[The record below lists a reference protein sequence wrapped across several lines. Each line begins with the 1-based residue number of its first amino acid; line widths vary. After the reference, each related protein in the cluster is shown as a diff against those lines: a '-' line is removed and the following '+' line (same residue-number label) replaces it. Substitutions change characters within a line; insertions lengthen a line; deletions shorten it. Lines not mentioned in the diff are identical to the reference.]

1 MILKKLDNMLI
12 IKIDKSELDYLV
24 TSSLDSNLLE
34 NIKNNSNQE
43 FNNIYL
49 RLSRT
54 VAEKVLDFLGNEL
67 ARIGLH
73 QNSEP
78 NSIGIMIENIIDKFS
93 REVYK

>member
-73 QNSEP
+73 QIVSQIQLE
-78 NSIGIMIENIIDKFS
+78 
-93 REVYK
+93 